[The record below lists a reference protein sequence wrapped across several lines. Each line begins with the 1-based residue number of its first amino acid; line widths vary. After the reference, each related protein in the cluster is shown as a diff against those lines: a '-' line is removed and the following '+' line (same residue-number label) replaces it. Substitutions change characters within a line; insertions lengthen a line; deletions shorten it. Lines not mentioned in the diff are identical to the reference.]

1 MTFRKFLIIIKT
13 LLLINLV
20 NAQEYTINFNVD
32 VNKNEIKEIADVW
45 HNYLRSNSKEYW
57 KHDEVKNLE
66 NFNIQNMPSIL
77 NPPLLDW
84 KLNNRILSISNLSDT
99 KYLLKSAFF
108 NNDLEIFALT
118 NVVVEKIDTDFRL
131 SNYIYEHTKNWNTS
145 QNTHIKYIYTP
156 SFRLK
161 RSEVKSAEQFYKKL
175 CEVFKVTPEPITYF
189 IAGDCDAIY
198 TLLGYDFFISKG
210 MGKECG
216 YFELDNNFVFA
227 TKKGGANHY
236 HELTHF
242 INKFYPNANSL
253 LLTGLSAYISK
264 DKAHFGKPLNY
275 HIKRVNE
282 YLQSNPHIDL
292 SDPFAFYTMDNETN
306 PQYVIGALLCDLII
320 EKEGK
325 DGLLKAFQNYGA
337 NEELLDYLYKN
348 ILDNKSL
355 NKVLKDKIHT
365 LSKDKKFEN
374 KLGI

>member
-1 MTFRKFLIIIKT
+1 MKRFLS
-13 LLLINLV
+13 LICLCIYV
-20 NAQEYTINFNVD
+20 VTYSQTYTTNFNVD
-32 VNKNEIKEIADVW
+32 T
-45 HNYLRSNSKEYW
+45 SNSEIEKISSLWHTYLKTPSKKFW
-57 KHDEVKNLE
+57 KTEEVASLN

-84 KLNNRILSISNLSDT
+84 KLNNRILSISDLAEN
-99 KYLLKSAFF
+99 KYLLKSVFY
-108 NNDLEIFALT
+108 NNDLELFAIT
-118 NVVVEKIDTDFRL
+118 NILIEKIENEYKL
-131 SNYIYEHTKNWNTS
+131 SNYIYHHTKEWK
-145 QNTHIKYIYTP
+145 THKQSNIKYVYTP
-156 SFRLK
+156 SFKLK
-161 RSEVKSAEQFYKKL
+161 KIEVKKVEKFYNKL
-175 CEVFKVTPEPITYF
+175 CEVFNVTPEPITYF
-189 IAGDCDAIY
+189 IAEDCDAIY

-210 MGKECG
+210 MGNECG
-216 YFELDNNFVFA
+216 YFESENNFIFA
-227 TKKGGANHY
+227 TKTGGANHY

-264 DKAHFGKPLNY
+264 DKAHFGKPLEY

-282 YLQSNPHIDL
+282 YLQSHPHIDL
-292 SDPFAFYTMDNETN
+292 SNPFEFNYIDEETN

-325 DGLLKAFQNYGA
+325 DGLLKVFQNYGS
-337 NEELLDYLYKN
+337 NEELLDYLNKN

-365 LSKDKKFEN
+365 LSKDKKFDN

>member
-1 MTFRKFLIIIKT
+1 MTFRKFLITIKT

-118 NVVVEKIDTDFRL
+118 NVVVEKIENEYKI
-131 SNYIYEHTKNWNTS
+131 SNYIYHHTEEWKTYKQSN
-145 QNTHIKYIYTP
+145 IKYIYTP
-156 SFRLK
+156 SFKLPQH
-161 RSEVKSAEQFYKKL
+161 EVKKAERFYNKL

-189 IAGDCDAIY
+189 IAEDCDAIY

-210 MGKECG
+210 IGNECG
-216 YFELDNNFVFA
+216 YFESDNNFVFA

-264 DKAHFGKPLNY
+264 DKAHFGKPLSY

-292 SDPFAFYTMDNETN
+292 SDPFEFYYMDEKTN

-325 DGLLKAFQNYGA
+325 DGLLKAFQNYGS
-337 NEELLDYLYKN
+337 NEELLDYLNKN

-355 NKVLKDKIHT
+355 NKVLKDKIHS
-365 LSKDKKFEN
+365 LSKDKKYDN